1 MFDEKA
7 FREFSEKYK
16 DISRKYSPDEALF
29 EPYKVNSQNIVDGK
43 NAWLRNTDTEHKML
57 EHIAR
62 DLQNNMDAK
71 GKIKLYTDRKPC
83 VSCEHAIS
91 EFCQMYPEIELTV
104 IYIKN
109 Y

>member
-1 MFDEKA
+1 M
-7 FREFSEKYK
+7 R
-16 DISRKYSPDEALF
+16 
-29 EPYKVNSQNIVDGK
+29 NVD
-43 NAWLRNTDTEHKML
+43 T

-62 DLQNNMDAK
+62 DLQNNMDAR

-91 EFCQMYPEIELTV
+91 EFCKIYPEIELTV